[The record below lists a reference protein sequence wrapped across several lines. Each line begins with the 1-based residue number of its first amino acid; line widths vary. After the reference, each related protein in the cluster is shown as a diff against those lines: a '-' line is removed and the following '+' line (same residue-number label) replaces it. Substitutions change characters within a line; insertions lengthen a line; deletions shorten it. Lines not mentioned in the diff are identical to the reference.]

1 VTLRVRSRV
10 ADDRIFDDRGARP
23 ERASLQRVYAKTI
36 RAERM
41 AASVFGMESRGI
53 VPSCLAAEGAGPP
66 PVIPVSP
73 TRSWA
78 AWWNLVLSLPWAR
91 VADRPV
97 E

>member
-1 VTLRVRSRV
+1 MR
-10 ADDRIFDDRGARP
+10 ADAGDRNDVLDEYSA
-23 ERASLQRVYAKTI
+23 
-36 RAERM
+36 
-41 AASVFGMESRGI
+41 I